1 MKEGRE
7 GSRDRLTGLTSTSH
21 WLAELMTTLGSDSRS
36 PPLTPCVQTT
46 RHTNQD
52 ERGEEGREGRE
63 GERGERQG
71 EREEELG
78 DRENLMKLSCTVE
91 QTCGSHT
98 HMHTNTQGYEGIDGT
113 AHLLTRTQA
122 HAHIRQG
129 IYT

>member
-7 GSRDRLTGLTSTSH
+7 GSRDKLTGLTSTSH

-63 GERGERQG
+63 GREGKEGREGREGKEGREG
-71 EREEELG
+71 RVVERE
-78 DRENLMKLSCTVE
+78 
-91 QTCGSHT
+91 
-98 HMHTNTQGYEGIDGT
+98 
-113 AHLLTRTQA
+113 TRTKLTISCQ
-122 HAHIRQG
+122 
-129 IYT
+129 